1 MSDAAVLHVI
11 QEGETTPTPVP
22 HTTGRPQMI
31 MSSLLAGE
39 NQTDDR
45 LYGGARPA
53 SYTVLTGGGVIKAGA
68 GLYYGYK
75 VTGNLGAGAITIR
88 DNASA
93 DTGNVL
99 DVIAASTS
107 APANGILA
115 TPIPCSAGIK
125 ATFASTG
132 TVLFLYT

>member
-1 MSDAAVLHVI
+1 
-11 QEGETTPTPVP
+11 
-22 HTTGRPQMI
+22 MI

-45 LYGGARPA
+45 MYGGNCPS
-53 SYTVLTGGGVIKAGA
+53 SYTVLTGGGVIKASA
-68 GLYYGYK
+68 GKYYGYR
-75 VTGNLGAGAITIR
+75 VTGNMGAGAITIR

-93 DTGNVL
+93 DTGNII
-99 DVIAASTS
+99 DVIPASTS

-115 TPIPCSAGIK
+115 TPIPCTNGIK

-132 TVLFLYT
+132 TVLFLFT